1 MPDLSTQQ
9 LKELFDQYG
18 ADLFAL
24 CYLQAGRPAQAL
36 DLMAAAL
43 CDMAANPRLWAQAA
57 SPREGFFRAAYLNCL
72 DNSLRR
78 PKRRKKKKD
87 SPLEEV
93 PRALPFTL
101 TDPLRQVMKLRLAH
115 KAALFCR
122 ERLGLSGEES
132 ARVLGTSPLRAQ
144 RLAESALKKAGVTQ
158 GQARANLEALAPG
171 PENLERVWQEFLDQ
185 QGRGGFA
192 ARQRCR
198 RARRFLD
205 AAMPYLA
212 LGVVAVCAAA
222 YLGVEYGWFGAP
234 YTPTQPIE
242 GVITQEG
249 YDGDSAVS
257 LPIETG
263 DVSVF
268 VPEEEGFAE
277 YIVHNTPYSPEDILR
292 QMVYLGGAPEGTTLL
307 SANLDSG
314 GTESSDGSTVT
325 YTLGDTLSLTLEF
338 SQEAASLS
346 GEEGE
351 QMLQAMAATFAA
363 YTQGP
368 GPALHP
374 LPGRRADG
382 KRKNRP
388 GFPGQPADRHPHR
401 GDGLPGIMGTR

>member
-144 RLAESALKKAGVTQ
+144 RLAESALKKAGITQ

-171 PENLERVWQEFLDQ
+171 EDNLERVWEEFLDQ

-268 VPEEEGFAE
+268 VPEEGGFAE

-292 QMVYLGGAPEGTTLL
+292 QMVYLGGAPQGTTLL

-314 GTESSDGSTVT
+314 GSESSDGSTVT

-338 SQEAASLS
+338 SQEAATLS

-351 QMLQAMAATFAA
+351 RMLQAMAATFAA
-363 YTQGP
+363 YTAQTAGDVNQLSIRCQGEELTVN
-368 GPALHP
+368 GKTAQDFL
-374 LPGRRADG
+374 DG
-382 KRKNRP
+382 
-388 GFPGQPADRHPHR
+388 Q
-401 GDGLPGIMGTR
+401 LTITRTVETDYRE

>member
-144 RLAESALKKAGVTQ
+144 RLAKSALKKAGVTQ

-222 YLGVEYGWFGAP
+222 YLGVEYGWFGTP

-268 VPEEEGFAE
+268 VPEEGGFAE

-292 QMVYLGGAPEGTTLL
+292 QMVYLGGAPQGTTLL

-351 QMLQAMAATFAA
+351 RMLQAMAATFAA
-363 YTQGP
+363 YTQG
-368 GPALHP
+368 LDR
-374 LPGRRADG
+374 LSIRCQG
-382 KRKNRP
+382 KELTVNGKTAQDFL
-388 GFPGQPADRHPHR
+388 GGQ
-401 GDGLPGIMGTR
+401 LTITRTVETDYRE

>member
-222 YLGVEYGWFGAP
+222 YLGVEYGWFGTP

-249 YDGDSAVS
+249 YNGDSAVS

-268 VPEEEGFAE
+268 VPEEGGFAE

-351 QMLQAMAATFAA
+351 RMLQAMAATFAA
-363 YTQGP
+363 YTAQTAGDVNQLSIRCQGEELTVN
-368 GPALHP
+368 GKTAQDFL
-374 LPGRRADG
+374 DG
-382 KRKNRP
+382 
-388 GFPGQPADRHPHR
+388 Q
-401 GDGLPGIMGTR
+401 LTITRTVETDYRE

>member
-93 PRALPFTL
+93 PRTLPFTL

-144 RLAESALKKAGVTQ
+144 RLAESALKKAGITQ

-268 VPEEEGFAE
+268 VPEEGGFAE

-292 QMVYLGGAPEGTTLL
+292 QMVYLGGAPQGTTLL

-325 YTLGDTLSLTLEF
+325 YTLGDALSLTLEF

-351 QMLQAMAATFAA
+351 RTLQAMAATFAA
-363 YTQGP
+363 YTQGLDRLSFRCQ
-368 GPALHP
+368 GEELTVNGKTAQDFL
-374 LPGRRADG
+374 DG
-382 KRKNRP
+382 
-388 GFPGQPADRHPHR
+388 Q
-401 GDGLPGIMGTR
+401 LTITRTVETDYRE

>member
-43 CDMAANPRLWAQAA
+43 CDMAANPRLWAQAS

-132 ARVLGTSPLRAQ
+132 ARVLGTSPLRTQ

-268 VPEEEGFAE
+268 VPEEGGFAE

-292 QMVYLGGAPEGTTLL
+292 QMVYLGGAPQGTTLL

-363 YTQGP
+363 YTAQTAGDVNQLSFRCQGEE
-368 GPALHP
+368 LTVN
-374 LPGRRADG
+374 G
-382 KRKNRP
+382 KTAQDFL
-388 GFPGQPADRHPHR
+388 GGQ
-401 GDGLPGIMGTR
+401 LTITRTVETDYRE

>member
-43 CDMAANPRLWAQAA
+43 CDMAANPRLWAQAP

-144 RLAESALKKAGVTQ
+144 RLAESALKKAGITQ

-171 PENLERVWQEFLDQ
+171 EDNLERVWEEFLDQ

-268 VPEEEGFAE
+268 VPEEGGFAE

-292 QMVYLGGAPEGTTLL
+292 QMVYLGGAPQGTTLL

-351 QMLQAMAATFAA
+351 RMLQAMAATFAA
-363 YTQGP
+363 YTQGLDQLSIRCQ
-368 GPALHP
+368 GEELTVN
-374 LPGRRADG
+374 G
-382 KRKNRP
+382 KTAQDFL
-388 GFPGQPADRHPHR
+388 GGQ
-401 GDGLPGIMGTR
+401 LTVTRTVETDYRE

>member
-9 LKELFDQYG
+9 LKELFNQYG

-122 ERLGLSGEES
+122 ERLCLSGEES

-158 GQARANLEALAPG
+158 GQAQTNLEALAPG

-268 VPEEEGFAE
+268 VPEEGGFAE

-292 QMVYLGGAPEGTTLL
+292 QMVLLGGAPQGTTLL

-363 YTQGP
+363 YTQGLDQLSIRCQ
-368 GPALHP
+368 GEELTVN
-374 LPGRRADG
+374 G
-382 KRKNRP
+382 KTAQDFL
-388 GFPGQPADRHPHR
+388 GGQ
-401 GDGLPGIMGTR
+401 LTITRTVETDYRE

>member
-43 CDMAANPRLWAQAA
+43 CDMASSPRLWAQAA

-144 RLAESALKKAGVTQ
+144 RLAESALKKAGITQ
-158 GQARANLEALAPG
+158 GQAQTNLEALAPG

-268 VPEEEGFAE
+268 VPEEGGFAE

-292 QMVYLGGAPEGTTLL
+292 QMVLLGGAPEGTTLL

-351 QMLQAMAATFAA
+351 RMLQAMAATFAA
-363 YTQGP
+363 YTAQTAGDVNQLSFRCQGEELTVN
-368 GPALHP
+368 GKTAQDFL
-374 LPGRRADG
+374 DG
-382 KRKNRP
+382 
-388 GFPGQPADRHPHR
+388 Q
-401 GDGLPGIMGTR
+401 LTVTRTVETDYRE

>member
-122 ERLGLSGEES
+122 ERLCLSGEES

-144 RLAESALKKAGVTQ
+144 RLAKSALKKAGVTQ

-222 YLGVEYGWFGAP
+222 YLGVEYGWFGTP

-268 VPEEEGFAE
+268 VPEEGGFAE

-292 QMVYLGGAPEGTTLL
+292 QMVLLGGAPEGTTLL

-351 QMLQAMAATFAA
+351 RMLQAMAATFAA
-363 YTQGP
+363 YTQGLDQLSIRCQ
-368 GPALHP
+368 GEELTVN
-374 LPGRRADG
+374 G
-382 KRKNRP
+382 KTAQDFL
-388 GFPGQPADRHPHR
+388 GGQ
-401 GDGLPGIMGTR
+401 LTITRTAETDYRE

>member
-268 VPEEEGFAE
+268 VPEEGGFAE

-292 QMVYLGGAPEGTTLL
+292 QMVYLGGAPQGTTLL

-314 GTESSDGSTVT
+314 GSESSDGSTVT

-351 QMLQAMAATFAA
+351 RMLQAMAATFAA
-363 YTQGP
+363 YTQGLDQLSIRCQ
-368 GPALHP
+368 GEELTVNGKTAQDFL
-374 LPGRRADG
+374 DG
-382 KRKNRP
+382 
-388 GFPGQPADRHPHR
+388 Q
-401 GDGLPGIMGTR
+401 LTVTRTVETDYRE

>member
-144 RLAESALKKAGVTQ
+144 RLAESALKKAGITQ
-158 GQARANLEALAPG
+158 GQAQTNLEALAPG

-268 VPEEEGFAE
+268 VPEEGGFAE

-292 QMVYLGGAPEGTTLL
+292 QMVLLGGAPEGTTLL

-351 QMLQAMAATFAA
+351 RMLQAMAATFAA
-363 YTQGP
+363 YTAQTAGDVNQLSFRCQGEE
-368 GPALHP
+368 LTVN
-374 LPGRRADG
+374 G
-382 KRKNRP
+382 KTAQDFL
-388 GFPGQPADRHPHR
+388 GGQ
-401 GDGLPGIMGTR
+401 LTITRTVETDYRE

>member
-144 RLAESALKKAGVTQ
+144 RLAESALKKAGITQ

-171 PENLERVWQEFLDQ
+171 EDNLERVWEEFLDQ
-185 QGRGGFA
+185 QGRGGFS

-268 VPEEEGFAE
+268 VPEEGGFAE

-292 QMVYLGGAPEGTTLL
+292 QMVYLGGAPQGTTLL

-351 QMLQAMAATFAA
+351 RMLQAMAATFAA
-363 YTQGP
+363 YTAQTAGDVNQLSFRCQGEE
-368 GPALHP
+368 LTVN
-374 LPGRRADG
+374 G
-382 KRKNRP
+382 KTAQDFL
-388 GFPGQPADRHPHR
+388 GGQ
-401 GDGLPGIMGTR
+401 LTITRTVETDYRQ

>member
-43 CDMAANPRLWAQAA
+43 CDMASSPRLWAQAA

-222 YLGVEYGWFGAP
+222 YLGVEYGWFGTP

-268 VPEEEGFAE
+268 VPEEGGFAE

-292 QMVYLGGAPEGTTLL
+292 QMVYLGGAPQGTTLL

-351 QMLQAMAATFAA
+351 RMLQAMAATFAA
-363 YTQGP
+363 YTQGLDRLSFRCQ
-368 GPALHP
+368 GEELTVNGKTAQDFL
-374 LPGRRADG
+374 DG
-382 KRKNRP
+382 
-388 GFPGQPADRHPHR
+388 Q
-401 GDGLPGIMGTR
+401 LTITRTVETDYRE

>member
-43 CDMAANPRLWAQAA
+43 CDMAANPRLWAQAP

-144 RLAESALKKAGVTQ
+144 RLAESALKKAGITQ

-171 PENLERVWQEFLDQ
+171 EDNLERVWEEFLDQ

-268 VPEEEGFAE
+268 VPEEGGFAE

-292 QMVYLGGAPEGTTLL
+292 QMVLLGGAPQGTTLL

-363 YTQGP
+363 YTQGLDQLSIRCQ
-368 GPALHP
+368 GEELTVN
-374 LPGRRADG
+374 G
-382 KRKNRP
+382 KTAQD
-388 GFPGQPADRHPHR
+388 FLDSQ
-401 GDGLPGIMGTR
+401 LTVTRTAETDYRE

>member
-222 YLGVEYGWFGAP
+222 YLGVEYGWFGTP

-268 VPEEEGFAE
+268 VPEEGGFAE
-277 YIVHNTPYSPEDILR
+277 YIVHNTPGDLAEIVR
-292 QMVYLGGAPEGTTLL
+292 QMVYLGGAPQGTTLL

-314 GTESSDGSTVT
+314 GTESSDGSAVT

-351 QMLQAMAATFAA
+351 RMLQAMAATFAA
-363 YTQGP
+363 YTQGLDRLSIRCQ
-368 GPALHP
+368 GEELTVNGKTAQDFL
-374 LPGRRADG
+374 DG
-382 KRKNRP
+382 
-388 GFPGQPADRHPHR
+388 Q
-401 GDGLPGIMGTR
+401 LTITRTVETDYRE

>member
-158 GQARANLEALAPG
+158 GQARANLEVLAPG

-222 YLGVEYGWFGAP
+222 YLGVEYGWFGTP

-249 YDGDSAVS
+249 YNGDSAVS

-268 VPEEEGFAE
+268 VPEEGGFAE

-292 QMVYLGGAPEGTTLL
+292 QMVYLGGAPQGTTLL

-351 QMLQAMAATFAA
+351 RMLQAMAATFAA
-363 YTQGP
+363 YTAQTAGDVNQLSFRCQGEELTVN
-368 GPALHP
+368 GKTAQDFL
-374 LPGRRADG
+374 DG
-382 KRKNRP
+382 
-388 GFPGQPADRHPHR
+388 Q
-401 GDGLPGIMGTR
+401 LTITRTVETDYRE

>member
-132 ARVLGTSPLRAQ
+132 ARVLATSPLRAQ

-222 YLGVEYGWFGAP
+222 YLGVEYGWFGTP

-268 VPEEEGFAE
+268 VPEEGGFAE

-292 QMVYLGGAPEGTTLL
+292 QMVYLGGAPQGTTLL

-351 QMLQAMAATFAA
+351 RMLQAMAATFAA
-363 YTQGP
+363 YTAQTAGDVNQLSFRCQGEELTVN
-368 GPALHP
+368 GKTAQDFL
-374 LPGRRADG
+374 DG
-382 KRKNRP
+382 
-388 GFPGQPADRHPHR
+388 Q
-401 GDGLPGIMGTR
+401 LTVTRTVETDYRE

>member
-43 CDMAANPRLWAQAA
+43 CDMAANPRLWAQAP

-132 ARVLGTSPLRAQ
+132 ARVLGTSPPRAQ
-144 RLAESALKKAGVTQ
+144 RLAESALKKAGITQ

-268 VPEEEGFAE
+268 VPEEGGFAE

-292 QMVYLGGAPEGTTLL
+292 QMVLLGGAPEGTTLL

-351 QMLQAMAATFAA
+351 RMLQAMAATFAA
-363 YTQGP
+363 YTQGLDQLSIRCQ
-368 GPALHP
+368 GEELTVN
-374 LPGRRADG
+374 G
-382 KRKNRP
+382 KTAQDFL
-388 GFPGQPADRHPHR
+388 GGQ
-401 GDGLPGIMGTR
+401 LTITRTAETDYRE

>member
-171 PENLERVWQEFLDQ
+171 EDNLERVWQEFLDQ

-268 VPEEEGFAE
+268 VPEEGGFAE

-351 QMLQAMAATFAA
+351 RMLQAMAATFAA
-363 YTQGP
+363 YTAQTAGDVNQLSIRCQGEELTVN
-368 GPALHP
+368 GKTAQDFL
-374 LPGRRADG
+374 DG
-382 KRKNRP
+382 
-388 GFPGQPADRHPHR
+388 Q
-401 GDGLPGIMGTR
+401 LTVTRTVETDYRE

>member
-268 VPEEEGFAE
+268 VPEEGGFAE

-292 QMVYLGGAPEGTTLL
+292 QMVLLGGAPQGTTLL

-363 YTQGP
+363 YTAQTAGDVNQLSIRCQGEELTVN
-368 GPALHP
+368 GKTAQDFL
-374 LPGRRADG
+374 DG
-382 KRKNRP
+382 
-388 GFPGQPADRHPHR
+388 Q
-401 GDGLPGIMGTR
+401 LTITRTAETDYRE